1 MEPLIPTRY
10 DTERLR
16 LHRPVEDDVDAL
28 LPLFDAE
35 VVRYLDGK
43 VPDRDDMWRGVC
55 TWIGHWE
62 LRGFGMYTWVDK
74 ETRAV
79 VGRGGLWFPSGWPQL
94 EVGWTLGRAFWGRGY
109 ATEVGRAMLTLG
121 WEALAPPWMCSV
133 IHPDNTASQA
143 VAERLGGRPVESRVL
158 RGFPVDIWRY
168 ERP

>member
-1 MEPLIPTRY
+1 MEPRIPTRY
-10 DTERLR
+10 ETERLS

-55 TWIGHWE
+55 TWLGHWE
-62 LRGFGMYTWVDK
+62 LRGFGMYTWADK
-74 ETRAV
+74 ETGAV

-94 EVGWTLGRAFWGRGY
+94 EVGWTLGRAYWGRGY
-109 ATEVGRAMLTLG
+109 ATEVGRAMLALG
-121 WEALAPPWMCSV
+121 WEALDPPWMCSV
-133 IHPDNTASQA
+133 IHPDNAASQA
-143 VAERLGGRPVESRVL
+143 VAERLGGRPVESRLL

>member
-1 MEPLIPTRY
+1 MEPRIPTRY
-10 DTERLR
+10 ETERLS

-55 TWIGHWE
+55 TWLGHWE
-62 LRGFGMYTWVDK
+62 LRGFGTYTWVDK
-74 ETRAV
+74 ETGAV

-94 EVGWTLGRAFWGRGY
+94 EVGWTLGRAYWGRGY
-109 ATEVGRAMLTLG
+109 ATEAGQAMLALG
-121 WEALAPPWMCSV
+121 WEALDPPWICSV
-133 IHPDNTASQA
+133 IHPDNAASQA
-143 VAERLGGRPVESRVL
+143 VAERLGGRPVESRLL

>member
-1 MEPLIPTRY
+1 MEPRIPTRY
-10 DTERLR
+10 ETERLS

-55 TWIGHWE
+55 TWLGHWE

-74 ETRAV
+74 ETGAV

-94 EVGWTLGRAFWGRGY
+94 EVGWTLGRAYWGRGY
-109 ATEVGRAMLTLG
+109 ATEVGRAMLALG
-121 WEALAPPWMCSV
+121 WEALDPPWMCSV
-133 IHPDNTASQA
+133 IHPDNAASQS
-143 VAERLGGRPVESRVL
+143 VAERLGGQPVESRLL